1 MQKII
6 LVLGIMFLLS
16 CKKNSEPD
24 NGISINYSGN
34 YKGNINIAV
43 NGTATPGLTDYTIT
57 VDEAGNGFAILSN
70 NVFNAST
77 GTIAQTTL
85 TLNKNFIA
93 VSPTSNKVQYG
104 TAVFTATSMTI
115 NFHEDEVET
124 ATNNV
129 LNTKVW
135 TGVLVKQ

>member
-1 MQKII
+1 MRKLIFI
-6 LVLGIMFLLS
+6 LGILFLLS
-16 CKKNSEPD
+16 CKKNSDPD
-24 NGISINYSGN
+24 NGTIVNYSGN
-34 YKGNINIAV
+34 YKGNISIAV
-43 NGTATPGLTDYTIT
+43 NGSAAPGLSDYTIG
-57 VDEAGNGFAILSN
+57 VDELGNGYTTLSN

-77 GTIAQTTL
+77 GTFAQATL

-93 VSPTSNKVQYG
+93 VSPTTNKVQYG
-104 TAVFTATSMTI
+104 TAVFSATSMTI

-135 TGVLVKQ
+135 TGVLAKQ